1 MDEAGRP
8 ERLTILRASPLF
20 SGLSEEVL
28 HGLVAETR
36 LLTFGQGQTI
46 FSQSDQADLFF
57 IVVDGWVKVFR
68 ITQHGREVVIGVF
81 TKRQNFAEIAALAG
95 EYYPADAAAVTKTV
109 LLAIPVS
116 WIKSHI
122 ADEPQ
127 IALTML
133 ASISRQVHGLVD
145 QIETLKGLS
154 ATERVVEF
162 LIAQSSVDE
171 GMSAV
176 HLPHEKSLIASRLGM
191 KAESL
196 SRVFHRLRDYG
207 VIVKSDVAIIKD
219 LEALRELV
227 GQDRQSGTIT

>member
-8 ERLTILRASPLF
+8 KRLTILRSSPLF
-20 SGLSEEVL
+20 SGLGEEVL
-28 HGLVAETR
+28 RGLEAETR
-36 LLTFGQGQTI
+36 LLTFRQGEMV
-46 FSQSDQADLFF
+46 FSQSDRAELFF
-57 IVVDGWVKVFR
+57 IVVEGWVKVFR

-95 EYYPADAAAVTKTV
+95 DCYPADAAAVTNTV
-109 LLAIPVS
+109 LLTIPVS

-122 ADEPQ
+122 AEEPQ

-162 LIAQSSVDE
+162 LIAQSVVEE
-171 GMSAV
+171 GMSAI

-207 VIVKSDVAIIKD
+207 VIVKNDVAIIKD
-219 LEALRELV
+219 LDTLRKLV
-227 GQDRQSGTIT
+227 